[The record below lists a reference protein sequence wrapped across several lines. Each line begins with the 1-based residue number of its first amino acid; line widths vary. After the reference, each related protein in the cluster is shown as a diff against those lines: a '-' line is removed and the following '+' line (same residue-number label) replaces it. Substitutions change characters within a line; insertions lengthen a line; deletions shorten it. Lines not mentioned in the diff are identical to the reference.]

1 VKISVIRGFTYFIPN
16 TFLMTMLLYKDE
28 VYEIIGVC
36 MEVHRALGFGF
47 LEVIYKDAM
56 ELEFIESQIE
66 FTRED
71 EHSVNYKGKTLKH
84 KFCADFTV
92 NNNIIIEV
100 KASKDGLPADAVSQT
115 LNYLKVSGFRLGVL
129 INFGKTR
136 LEYKRL
142 IF

>member
-1 VKISVIRGFTYFIPN
+1 MII
-16 TFLMTMLLYKDE
+16 YKNE
-28 VYEIIGVC
+28 VYEVIGAC
-36 MEVHRALGFGF
+36 MEVHRTLGFGF

-56 ELEFIESQIE
+56 ELEFIESKIE

-71 EHSVNYKGKTLKH
+71 EHSVNYKGKILKR
-84 KFCADFTV
+84 KFCADFTI
-92 NNNIIIEV
+92 NKNIIIEV
-100 KASKDGLPADAVSQT
+100 KANKDGLSPDAVSQT

-142 IF
+142 VF

>member
-1 VKISVIRGFTYFIPN
+1 MSMII
-16 TFLMTMLLYKDE
+16 YKNE
-28 VYEIIGVC
+28 VYEVIGAC
-36 MEVHRALGFGF
+36 MEVHRTLGFGF

-56 ELEFIESQIE
+56 ELEFIESKIE

-71 EHSVNYKGKTLKH
+71 EHSVNYKGKVLKH
-84 KFCADFTV
+84 KFCADFTI
-92 NNNIIIEV
+92 NKNIIIEV
-100 KASKDGLPADAVSQT
+100 KANKDGLSPDAVSQT

-142 IF
+142 

>member
-1 VKISVIRGFTYFIPN
+1 
-16 TFLMTMLLYKDE
+16 MTTLLYKNE
-28 VYEIIGVC
+28 VYEIIGTC
-36 MEVHRALGFGF
+36 MEVHRTLGFGF

-56 ELEFIESQIE
+56 ELEFIERQIE
-66 FTRED
+66 FIRET
-71 EHSVNYKGKTLKH
+71 EHFVNCKGKTLKH

-100 KASKDGLPADAVSQT
+100 KANKEGMTADAVSQT

>member
-1 VKISVIRGFTYFIPN
+1 
-16 TFLMTMLLYKDE
+16 MLLYKNK
-28 VYEIIGVC
+28 VYEIIGAC

-56 ELEFIESQIE
+56 EIEFIERKIA

-71 EHSVNYKGKTLKH
+71 EHFVNYKGKILKH
-84 KFCADFTV
+84 KFFADFTID
-92 NNNIIIEV
+92 NNIIIEV
-100 KASKDGLPADAVSQT
+100 KANKDGLSPDAISQT

-142 IF
+142 VF